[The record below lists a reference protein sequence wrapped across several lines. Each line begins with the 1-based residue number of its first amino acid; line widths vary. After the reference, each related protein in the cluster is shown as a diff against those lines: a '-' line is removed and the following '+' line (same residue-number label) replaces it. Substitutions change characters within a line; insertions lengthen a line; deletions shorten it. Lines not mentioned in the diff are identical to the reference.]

1 MEWPKQIVCRGNA
14 RRRKIKGRHVWPYMF
29 ILPFFIIYIAF
40 NCYPLVYTFFISLQ
54 NWDGFSKPTMAG
66 LANYKNIFFE
76 DPYFMKSIGNT
87 LLFMIIDISIVI
99 IGGLLLA
106 SVFNNRKL
114 KGANFFRTA
123 TFLPYIT
130 IPVAIGV
137 LFSLLFDWNSG
148 TVNKLL
154 SGIGLIKENI
164 NFLGTPSLSRM
175 TVILMICWKYIGYH
189 MIFFNA
195 GISGISTELYEAA
208 DVDGATSFTKFTKI
222 TIPLLKPI
230 IEYLVIM
237 NIIWG
242 FQLFDEPK
250 VLFSSWTSSVGSNS
264 LVGGPLKSC
273 LTAIWY
279 IYDTTF
285 GSQMRYGKGAAAA
298 YGTFMF
304 ILLFSIG
311 AFAVMK
317 FMGRK
322 GKKHS

>member
-1 MEWPKQIVCRGNA
+1 MAVSKVNA
-14 RRRKIKGRHVWPYMF
+14 PQRTGRRHKIKSRHVWPYMF
-29 ILPFFIIYIAF
+29 ILPFFVIYIAF
-40 NCYPLVYTFFISLQ
+40 NCYPLIYTFFISL
-54 NWDGFSKPTMAG
+54 NEWDGFTEPVMTG
-66 LANYKNIFFE
+66 LSNYKNIFTE
-76 DPYFMKSIGNT
+76 DPYFLKSIGNT
-87 LLFMIIDISIVI
+87 LLFMAFDIPIVI
-99 IGGLLLA
+99 LGGLLLA
-106 SVFNNRKL
+106 SAFNNRKL

-123 TFLPYIT
+123 AFLPYIT

-148 TVNKLL
+148 TINELL
-154 SGIGLIKENI
+154 ARAGLISEHI
-164 NFLGTPSLSRM
+164 NFLGRPSLARM
-175 TVILMICWKYIGYH
+175 IVILMICWKYIGYH

-195 GISGISTELYEAA
+195 GISGISMELYEAA
-208 DVDGATSFTKFTKI
+208 DVDGAGSFTKFTKI

-250 VLFSSWTSSVGSNS
+250 VLFSSWTSSTGASS

-273 LTAIWY
+273 MTAIWY
-279 IYDTTF
+279 IYDTSF

-304 ILLFSIG
+304 ILIFSLA
-311 AFAVMK
+311 AFIVMK
-317 FMGRK
+317 ILGRK
-322 GKKHS
+322 DREGK